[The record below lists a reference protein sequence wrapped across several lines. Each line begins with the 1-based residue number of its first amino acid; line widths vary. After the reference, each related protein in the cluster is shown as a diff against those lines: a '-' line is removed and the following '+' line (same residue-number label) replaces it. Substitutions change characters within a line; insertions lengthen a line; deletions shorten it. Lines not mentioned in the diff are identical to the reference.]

1 MKWLSPLECSRN
13 WEPAS
18 GFLLWLLLWLWH
30 YAAFLTLSHKL
41 SRYALTL
48 KYFSV
53 HFIISILRCGGP
65 GQDPHGCK
73 SAKCDMRTCT
83 THVHVQRGRDQGS
96 AGACRLKLGG
106 WKDSMAA
113 SVSSM
118 VSWPVATLRAE
129 PVNELLTFIKHL
141 NPHVKLV
148 SFLTGIKY
156 VMALKLEPC
165 YYCSPSSLIYTLLP
179 TQWY

>member
-1 MKWLSPLECSRN
+1 MCMCRKAKTKAQQVHTGLSWVGEKT
-13 WEPAS
+13 EP
-18 GFLLWLLLWLWH
+18 
-30 YAAFLTLSHKL
+30 
-41 SRYALTL
+41 
-48 KYFSV
+48 
-53 HFIISILRCGGP
+53 GP
-65 GQDPHGCK
+65 Q
-73 SAKCDMRTCT
+73 
-83 THVHVQRGRDQGS
+83 
-96 AGACRLKLGG
+96 LN
-106 WKDSMAA
+106 MAA

-118 VSWPVATLRAE
+118 VSWPAAALHAE

-179 TQWY
+179 TQ